1 MKVKIGFFIS
11 KPFEDIIDK
20 ITIEMQD
27 FCEIIYF
34 RNEQTE
40 HIVDTYNEYLDKVDA
55 FAFSGLLYYLEL
67 TNEISTPQKPC
78 FYLDETNTD
87 ITQIF
92 MNLLL
97 ENRNIDFSRIFIDMA
112 GEENNYLNI
121 NEILKD
127 EPKPI
132 FNTLSYNDPKKYYKK
147 VCELHIKLHQEG
159 KIDLSITRF
168 ASAIDYLEEN
178 NLPYIY
184 AFPPFEYIIN
194 FLMKITHE
202 INRVQLEDQKP
213 GTIVIDT
220 KSMGH
225 EDKTLLEKTIT
236 DYARLEG
243 YSFTSYDHESYFE
256 ILTNYKDI
264 ERLTDHFKVC
274 KLSHH
279 LKEILGISFSIGI
292 GTGFNIY
299 NSKENAY
306 TALNLVKRVK
316 RETFFVTDNNQVIEL
331 SQSNNLII
339 EKRPSSTLLELAK
352 TYHIAHFNLQKVI
365 SYSKI
370 NKTTI
375 LTSASLAS
383 YLGISLRSA
392 SRIMTKIAEGGGAET
407 FEENTDGGKGR
418 PKKYFNLTFLD
429 KLTEE

>member
-11 KPFEDIIDK
+11 KPYEDLIDK
-20 ITIEMQD
+20 ITQEIQD

-34 RNEQTE
+34 RNEQTDD
-40 HIVDTYNEYLDKVDA
+40 VVNTYNEYLHEVDA

-67 TNEISTPQKPC
+67 TGEIKTPEKPC

-97 ENRNIDFSRIFIDMA
+97 KNRNTDFSRIFIDLA

-121 NEILKD
+121 KEILKD

-132 FNTLSYNDPKKYYKK
+132 FNNLVYDNPKTYLKK
-147 VCELHIKLHQEG
+147 VLDLHLKLHQEG

-168 ASAIDYLEEN
+168 AAINFLEKN
-178 NLPYIY
+178 NIPYIY

-194 FLMKITHE
+194 FLMKIINE
-202 INRVQLEDQKP
+202 VNRVQLEDQKP
-213 GTIVIDT
+213 GTIVIDV
-220 KSMGH
+220 KSM
-225 EDKTLLEKTIT
+225 DSDNRIILNKTIQ
-236 DYARLEG
+236 DYARLNG
-243 YSFTSYDHESYFE
+243 YIFTLYDSELYLE
-256 ILTNYKDI
+256 ILTNYKDLDL
-264 ERLTDHFKVC
+264 LTDHFKVC
-274 KLSHH
+274 KLSHY
-279 LKEILGISFSIGI
+279 LKETLGISFYIGI

-299 NSKENAY
+299 NSKENAH

-331 SQSNNLII
+331 SHSNNLII
-339 EKRPSSTLLELAK
+339 EQRPSSTLLELAK

-418 PKKYFNLTFLD
+418 PKKYFKLTFLD